1 MFLKLF
7 QIKNYKLFTANM
19 GLLGMAVAITVPFL
33 VLYATQH
40 LGMTKGQYGLLM
52 ALAAGASFTVNSI
65 VARFSDSG
73 KINRKYLII
82 TALIMGALCFS
93 IYFYIHTIW
102 VFIALYAMFQ
112 GLAAPAMPQ
121 MYASARESINE
132 SAYKDRSIFANT
144 VLRSTFSLGFLFGPL
159 IGTLLLSTFG
169 YDGLFGG
176 TVALFLTVLV
186 LLIIFY
192 KEPKKVIKNAI
203 GNFTEK
209 KAPNLMKEPTLLIP
223 FLAFILLHVGQ
234 WMYTLNM
241 PLYVTEYLKDNESHV
256 GYLASLCA
264 GLEVPFMIILG
275 IIASKFK
282 TKTLLMVGSIFGF
295 GYYFSI
301 GVFDSFVAMLIGQ
314 LALAFFLAILL
325 GLGISYFQD
334 ILPEFPGYA
343 STLFANAMVIG
354 QLGGNLLGGIMSDIV
369 GLGNVFFVSSLSIAV
384 AFVLLIFTVEHTTHN
399 ETKVS

>member
-1 MFLKLF
+1 
-7 QIKNYKLFTANM
+7 NYKLFTVNM
-19 GLLGMAVAITVPFL
+19 GLLGMAIAITVPFL
-33 VLYATQH
+33 VLYATQQ
-40 LGMTKGQYGLLM
+40 LGMSKGQYGLLM
-52 ALAAGASFTVNSI
+52 ALAASASFTVNSI

-102 VFIALYAMFQ
+102 LFIALYAMFQ

-159 IGTLLLSTFG
+159 IGTLLLSIFG

-176 TVALFLTVLV
+176 TMTLFLTVLV

-192 KEPKKVIKNAI
+192 KEPKKIINNAI
-203 GNFTEK
+203 GNFPEK
-209 KAPNLMKEPTLLIP
+209 KAPNLVKEPTLLIP

-241 PLYVTEYLKDNESHV
+241 PLYVTEYLKDDESHV
-256 GYLASLCA
+256 GYLASLC
-264 GLEVPFMIILG
+264 
-275 IIASKFK
+275 
-282 TKTLLMVGSIFGF
+282 
-295 GYYFSI
+295 
-301 GVFDSFVAMLIGQ
+301 
-314 LALAFFLAILL
+314 
-325 GLGISYFQD
+325 
-334 ILPEFPGYA
+334 
-343 STLFANAMVIG
+343 
-354 QLGGNLLGGIMSDIV
+354 
-369 GLGNVFFVSSLSIAV
+369 
-384 AFVLLIFTVEHTTHN
+384 
-399 ETKVS
+399 

>member
-1 MFLKLF
+1 MFFKLF
-7 QIKNYKLFTANM
+7 QIKNYKLFTLNM
-19 GLLGMAVAITVPFL
+19 GLLGMAMAITVPFL

-40 LGMTKGQYGLLM
+40 LGMTKFQYGILM
-52 ALAAGASFTVNSI
+52 ALAATASFTVNSI
-65 VARFSDSG
+65 IARFSDSG
-73 KINRKYLII
+73 KINRKHLII
-82 TALIMGALCFS
+82 TALIMGAICFS
-93 IYFYIHTIW
+93 IYFYIHTIIL
-102 VFIALYAMFQ
+102 FILLYAMFQ

-132 SAYKDRSIFANT
+132 SDYKDRSIFANT

-159 IGTLLLSTFG
+159 IGTLLLRSFD

-176 TVALFLTVLV
+176 TVALFLTVLI
-186 LLIIFY
+186 LFIIFY
-192 KEPKKVIKNAI
+192 KEPIKVINHAMGK
-203 GNFTEK
+203 FPER
-209 KAPNLMKEPTLLIP
+209 KAPNLFAEPTLMIP

-241 PLYVTEYLKDNESHV
+241 PLYVTEYLKDDESNV

-301 GVFDSFVAMLIGQ
+301 GVFDNFIAMLIGQ

-334 ILPEFPGYA
+334 ILPDFPGYA

-354 QLGGNLLGGIMSDIV
+354 QLGGNLLGGLMSDIV
-369 GLGNVFFVSSLSIAV
+369 GLGNVFFVSALSV
-384 AFVLLIFTVEHTTHN
+384 AIGFVLLIFTIEHTKDK
-399 ETKVS
+399 ETQTS

>member
-7 QIKNYKLFTANM
+7 QIKNYKLFTVNM
-19 GLLGMAVAITVPFL
+19 GLLGMAIAITTPFL

-40 LGMTKGQYGLLM
+40 LGMTSGQYGLLM

-65 VARFSDSG
+65 VARFSDNG
-73 KINRKYLII
+73 KINRKYLIA

-93 IYFYIHTIW
+93 IYFYVHTIW
-102 VFIALYAMFQ
+102 IFIVLYGMFQ

-159 IGTLLLSTFG
+159 IGTVLLSLLG

-176 TVALFLTVLV
+176 TVTIFLTVLV
-186 LLIIFY
+186 LLLLFY
-192 KEPKKVIKNAI
+192 KEPKKVLNNIV
-203 GNFTEK
+203 GNFPEK
-209 KAPNLMKEPTLLIP
+209 KAPNLIKEPTLLIP
-223 FLAFILLHVGQ
+223 FLAFILLHIGQ

-241 PLYVTEYLKDNESHV
+241 PLYVTEYLKDDESHV

-264 GLEVPFMIILG
+264 GLEVPLMIILG
-275 IIASKFK
+275 VIASKFR

-301 GVFDSFVAMLIGQ
+301 GVFDSFTAMLIGQ
-314 LALAFFLAILL
+314 LGLAFFLAILL

-334 ILPEFPGYA
+334 ILPDFPGYA

-354 QLGGNLLGGIMSDIV
+354 QLGGNLLGGVMSDIV
-369 GLGNVFFVSSLSIAV
+369 GLGNVFFVSSFSIAL
-384 AFVLLIFTVEHTTHN
+384 AFVLLIFTIEHKEQNNTQI
-399 ETKVS
+399 S